1 MTAPG
6 SGRAAAPV
14 ATEDP
19 TEGARLLDSIA
30 DLQSAVV
37 QGNWA
42 GGLLN
47 VMSGATEVAAFMA
60 DPLTELVAAGLGWLI
75 EHVPHLR
82 EPFDQLAGDPS
93 AIEALSAAWQRIAR
107 EADAAAADLRTV
119 VDTDTAPWRGPA
131 IEAYRPVAHGLVTTG
146 VVAAAAARVA
156 AVIVEQAG
164 ALVLAVRAVVR
175 DELARAVA
183 DLITTF
189 LRNIVA
195 AGTGVGL
202 LAVAGLLVHRAL
214 HWANR
219 LLEWVRRVSEAL
231 DALRDLMARL
241 APALRHLEQAPAGLR
256 AAGTAPAPR
265 SPTTASGADPVVG
278 IGAAGTS
285 GPPTPAALAWSLAVE
300 TGKQHDATMF
310 DQA

>member
-6 SGRAAAPV
+6 AGPV
-14 ATEDP
+14 ARSVAGPDDP
-19 TEGARLLDSIA
+19 AEGARLLDSIV
-30 DLQSAVV
+30 DLQSAVA

-47 VMSGATEVAAFMA
+47 LMSGATEVVAFVA
-60 DPLTELVAAGLGWLI
+60 DPLTELVAAGLGWLV
-75 EHVPHLR
+75 EHVPQLR
-82 EPFDQLAGDPS
+82 GPFDQLAGDPS
-93 AIEALSAAWQRIAR
+93 AIDALSAAWLRIAQ
-107 EADAAAADLRTV
+107 EADSAATDLRAV
-119 VDTDTAPWRGPA
+119 VDADTAPWYGPA
-131 IEAYRPVAHGLVTTG
+131 IEAYRPVAHGLVTIG

-156 AVIVEQAG
+156 AVIVEQGG

-202 LAVAGLLVHRAL
+202 IAVAGLLVQRAV

-231 DALRDLMARL
+231 DALRGLMARL
-241 APALRHLEQAPAGLR
+241 APALHHLGPAPAGLR
-256 AAGTAPAPR
+256 SAGAPGPRPATAPA
-265 SPTTASGADPVVG
+265 GDPVVRFG
-278 IGAAGTS
+278 VP
-285 GPPTPAALAWSLAVE
+285 GPPGPPEPAVLGWSLAVE
-300 TGKQHDATMF
+300 TGKQHDATRSGP
-310 DQA
+310 A